1 MHNYIK
7 YFAENLEDSVPLKLV
22 LILMAVF
29 GVMQAIGEI
38 MEFFGKV
45 APECLKIRKYIA
57 RKKAERTETTKLLK
71 DTKQLLSDV
80 NSHYSPESIA
90 KRNNWMDWVNARAD
104 VYDKSIVDINETM
117 LKITEALEANT
128 KLTEE
133 MFVQSSRDRI
143 IDFAGKVVDEQTP
156 VSREEFNRIFKV
168 HTKYEDFLKE
178 HDMTN
183 GEVDIAY
190 RMINESYEKHM
201 RSHSFIE
208 DMRGYNE

>member
-7 YFAENLEDSVPLKLV
+7 YFAENVDSVPLKFV
-22 LILMAVF
+22 LILMVIF

-57 RKKAERTETTKLLK
+57 RKRAERDETTKLLK

-90 KRNNWMDWVNARAD
+90 KRNSWMSWVNARAD
-104 VYDKSIVDINETM
+104 VYDKSIVDINDTM

-143 IDFAGKVVDEQTP
+143 IDFAGKVVDEKTP

-178 HDMTN
+178 HGMTN

-201 RSHSFIE
+201 RSRSFIE
-208 DMRGYNE
+208 DMRGYDE

>member
-1 MHNYIK
+1 MHSYIK
-7 YFAENLEDSVPLKLV
+7 YFAENLDNASLKLV
-22 LILMAVF
+22 LILMGIF
-29 GVMQAIGEI
+29 GLMQAIGEI

-45 APECLKIRKYIA
+45 APECLKIRKYFA
-57 RKKAERTETTKLLK
+57 RKRTERTETTKLLK

-80 NSHYSPESIA
+80 NSHYSPENIA
-90 KRNNWMDWVNARAD
+90 KRNSWMSWVNARAD
-104 VYDKSIVDINETM
+104 VYDKSIVDINDTM

-143 IDFAGKVVDEQTP
+143 IDFAGKVVDEKTP

-178 HDMTN
+178 HGMTN

-208 DMRGYNE
+208 DMRGYTE

>member
-1 MHNYIK
+1 
-7 YFAENLEDSVPLKLV
+7 
-22 LILMAVF
+22 
-29 GVMQAIGEI
+29 

-45 APECLKIRKYIA
+45 APEWLKIRKYIA
-57 RKKAERTETTKLLK
+57 RKRAERKDTTKLLM

-90 KRNNWMDWVNARAD
+90 KRNNWMDWVNSRAD
-104 VYDKSIVDINETM
+104 VYDKSIVDINDTM
-117 LKITEALEANT
+117 SKIIGALEANT

-143 IDFAGKVVDEQTP
+143 IDFAGKVINEKSP

-168 HTKYEDFLKE
+168 HTKYEKFLEE
-178 HDMTN
+178 HNMTN

-201 RSHSFIE
+201 KNHSFIE
-208 DMRGYNE
+208 DIRGYTG